1 MPAPTMENYH
11 VADTVQLNGLTI
23 RKAVHAGYCWGVER
37 ALEMVEETAA
47 ARADDRVRT
56 LGPVIHNPRV
66 VESLERQGVSS
77 IDTLDE
83 IDSGTVIIRTHGV
96 PPEVYEKATAKGLD
110 VVDATC
116 PLVTLVQR
124 KARQLVDEGYHLVIF
139 GNPQHPEVIGTL
151 GHAGASGTVIQRP
164 EDARQHQFP
173 KRVGVV
179 VQTTQ
184 ETERLSE
191 LLAIL
196 APRCKE
202 IKVFNTICNPT
213 IERQEAA
220 RELAHQVEVVIVVGG
235 KGSSNTRH
243 LAEVCREEGTRTY
256 HIENAAEFEASW
268 LEGVRELGVT
278 AGAST
283 PGWMMDELI
292 ERIRGVAARATAPR
306 PAT

>member
-1 MPAPTMENYH
+1 MGERIRT
-11 VADTVQLNGLTI
+11 ADGLTI

-47 ARADDRVRT
+47 ERAGEPVRT

-66 VESLERQGVSS
+66 VASLERQGVRSVDALAD
-77 IDTLDE
+77 IDG
-83 IDSGTVIIRTHGV
+83 GTVIIRTHGV
-96 PPEVYEKATAKGLD
+96 PPEVYDQAAAKGLNL
-110 VVDATC
+110 VDATC

-124 KARQLVDEGYHLVIF
+124 KARQLVEEGYHLVIF
-139 GNPQHPEVIGTL
+139 GNPKHPEVIGTL
-151 GHAGASGTVIQRP
+151 GHAGNAGTVIETP
-164 EDARQHQFP
+164 EDARALVLP
-173 KRVGVV
+173 KKIGVV

-184 ETERLSE
+184 EMERLGE

-196 APRCKE
+196 GQRCKE

-220 RELAHQVEVVIVVGG
+220 RELAHKVEVVIVVGG

-243 LAEVCREEGTRTY
+243 LADVCREEGTRTY
-256 HIENAAEFEASW
+256 HIEEASEIDPAW
-268 LEGVRELGVT
+268 LEGVTEVGLT

-283 PGWMMDELI
+283 PGWMMDEVI
-292 ERIRGVAARATAPR
+292 DRIRALRAGGASDGPAA
-306 PAT
+306 

>member
-1 MPAPTMENYH
+1 
-11 VADTVQLNGLTI
+11 VADKIDLNGLVV

-37 ALEMVEETAA
+37 ALEMVEETASE
-47 ARADDRVRT
+47 RAGETVRT

-66 VESLERQGVSS
+66 VESLERQGVRS
-77 IDTLDE
+77 IGSLDE
-83 IDSGTVIIRTHGV
+83 VDEGTVIIRTHGV
-96 PPEVYEKATAKGLD
+96 APSVYEEAAAKGLN

-139 GNPQHPEVIGTL
+139 GNAKHPEVIGTL
-151 GHAGASGTVIQRP
+151 GHAGGAGTVIERP
-164 EDARQHQFP
+164 EDARTASLP
-173 KRVGVV
+173 KKIGVV

-184 ETERLSE
+184 EMERLSE
-191 LLAIL
+191 FLAVL

-202 IKVFNTICNPT
+202 LKVFNTICNPT

-220 RELAHQVEVVIVVGG
+220 RELARQVEAVIVVGG

-243 LAEVCREEGTRTY
+243 LAEVCREEGARTY
-256 HIENAAEFEASW
+256 HIENASELDPNW
-268 LEGVRELGVT
+268 LEGVRELGLT

-283 PGWMMDELI
+283 PGWMMDEVI
-292 ERIRGVAARATAPR
+292 ERLRTLTTGRPVARNER
-306 PAT
+306 

>member
-1 MPAPTMENYH
+1 M
-11 VADTVQLNGLTI
+11 ADKIYFNGLSV

-47 ARADDRVRT
+47 ERTGETVRT

-66 VESLERQGVSS
+66 VESLERQGVQS

-83 IDSGTVIIRTHGV
+83 IDGGTVVIRTHGV
-96 PPEVYEKATAKGLD
+96 QPSVYEEAARKGLN

-116 PLVTLVQR
+116 PLVTQVQR

-139 GNPQHPEVIGTL
+139 GNPKHPEVIGTL
-151 GHAGASGTVIQRP
+151 GHAGGPGTVIERP
-164 EDARQHQFP
+164 EDARLLKLP
-173 KRVGVV
+173 KKVGVV

-184 ETERLSE
+184 EMERLSE
-191 LLAIL
+191 LLTML

-202 IKVFNTICNPT
+202 LKVFNTICNPT

-220 RELAHQVEVVIVVGG
+220 RELARHVEVVIVVGG

-243 LAEVCREEGTRTY
+243 LAEVCREEGARTY
-256 HIENAAEFEASW
+256 HIESASELDAAW
-268 LEGVRELGVT
+268 LDGVTELGLT

-283 PGWMMDELI
+283 PGWMMDEVI
-292 ERIRGVAARATAPR
+292 ERLRDITATAS
-306 PAT
+306 AQFQSL